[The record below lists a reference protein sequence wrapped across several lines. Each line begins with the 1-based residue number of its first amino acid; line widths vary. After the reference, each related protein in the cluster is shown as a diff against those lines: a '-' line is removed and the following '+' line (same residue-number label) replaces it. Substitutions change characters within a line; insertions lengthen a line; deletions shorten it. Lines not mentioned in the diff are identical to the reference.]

1 MPWSIEGKP
10 RPTKDEIDAFL
21 EDEIDAL
28 PANLRYSN
36 FDFLCTIISILT
48 YLFDLVSVCIET
60 VPSQLSHFKMTLL
73 PSMSVN
79 RTTHSPVYD
88 LSCLRCWWDDD
99 DWVRETYVTY
109 DEVMVSKICPKSCL
123 NVLLK
128 RSQWQ
133 SGKRLDFF
141 GHISS
146 FQHARVEVEVEV

>member
-60 VPSQLSHFKMTLL
+60 VPSQLSHFKMALL

-79 RTTHSPVYD
+79 RTTHSPVHD
-88 LSCLRCWWDDD
+88 LSCLRCHRDDE
-99 DWVRETYVTY
+99 WVRETYVTY
-109 DEVMVSKICPKSCL
+109 DEVMVSKICQVVKTFFL
-123 NVLLK
+123 NVRK
-128 RSQWQ
+128 FYRE
-133 SGKRLDFF
+133 KDARLDFF
-141 GHISS
+141 GHIFS
-146 FQHARVEVEVEV
+146 FQHAGV